1 MFPLT
6 YKDDAPS
13 ILSTKDMVFI
23 NGQQLGEYIAQMPV
37 RAERISQSI
46 GGFAQGQFEITA
58 PFCMYELGYSSL
70 SKDL

>member
-13 ILSTKDMVFI
+13 ILGTEDMVFI
-23 NGQQLGEYIAQMPV
+23 NGQQLGEYIAQVPV

-46 GGFAQGQFEITA
+46 VGFAQGQFEITT
-58 PFCMYELGYSSL
+58 PFCMYALGYSFPF
-70 SKDL
+70 